1 MDELALGLDLGTTY
15 SCIGVYRNGGVE
27 IIPNRNGE
35 KTTPSIVTIVDSD
48 TVLKGEETL
57 DNLVQEYENSIY
69 AIKRFIGR
77 KLIDQDVLDEI
88 TKENFPFKIIGDERG
103 MNPLIIVN
111 KNNQE
116 KTFTLEEISSFII
129 RKMVDNAE
137 AYLNKKVT
145 KLVITVPANFTDA
158 QRNSTK
164 FAAQIAGVEVLRIIN
179 EPTAAAV
186 AYGFESCEKGELNE
200 KEKKILVFDLG
211 GGTFD
216 VTILNFK
223 SGGEQNY
230 EILATKGDRFLGGE
244 DFDNK
249 LVEYFLDKF
258 CTKMNE
264 SKEEI
269 KKDKK
274 CIKKLKIKCENI
286 KRALSK
292 KKETTLLVNNFYNN
306 NDIFE
311 EITRNDF
318 EKICSDLFKRLIAPI
333 EDALSDAKL
342 KKEEINEIILV
353 GGSSRIPKIKTILQ
367 DYFNIKRDKNG
378 KVLEKQKTIIND
390 SINPDEAVAYGAT
403 LMAAKILIKDDFKFA
418 KFNLFDIT
426 PLSLGIEIK
435 NNSKI
440 PAIRQEGPLMSV
452 IIKRCSKIPT
462 SNEQIYETAEDY
474 QNTAKITIYEGEN
487 KFINYNHILGVAY
500 LTNLPPKKKG
510 EVKINVKFYID
521 VNGILTVTATEK
533 ETGKFIETTIKNDN
547 IGMTEQDIAKIKEK
561 NKKLFENAKLKGSH
575 DIDFSNYKQTLKE
588 FQEGYEDEE
597 NEEDKYN
604 ILKNYNSALEEFI
617 EFLFGKNKNN
627 FDNETIVEKYYIYIK
642 KLFQSYTKILGSKE
656 LTKDDRKDILGKI
669 NEYINVFT
677 KQNSG
682 YLDNLIE
689 TLEELKEKNKKVF
702 YEIIL
707 NVIGKLNE
715 CGRQC
720 LQEFKKFCKYK
731 SLVYFEKANSY
742 FKKYIVDIK
751 KISMCDRSF
760 IEKCKKEIEISELF
774 ISDISSGSISLYEGS
789 LNNDKLIES
798 NFTGFTNTINGL
810 KIGDFENEKYQ
821 IIMSNYEKVLIKL
834 ADQMT
839 IQRALCIANII
850 KIGIKFLGE
859 TNLKKY
865 YKLGET
871 CKLIMEKE
879 NKENYKWYKE
889 FEEIFNEIEEKIE
902 ILKINEQAEKERI
915 KVKYKTE
922 FDKIDD
928 KYAKKKNNLEFIN
941 YILKLKPYK
950 GYEQDIN
957 NKKINFNEDSQALYQ
972 HLLAKYHPDNYE
984 YSLEDEE
991 SILNYCLIE
1000 YIESYLN
1007 KIYHRIQ

>member
-879 NKENYKWYKE
+879 NKENFKWYKE
-889 FEEIFNEIEEKIE
+889 FENIFNEIEEKIE